1 MIELELGDVSRRVV
15 EDLAAVTPDEEVLV
29 VAEAGDV
36 EVARAVTVAARAVG
50 ATASLVVMPRLDAHG
65 NEPPAGV
72 AAAMREVDVCF
83 TATTHAITH
92 TESRIAASDAGT
104 RVVVLRGVNEDIMVE
119 GGMNTDYEALRER
132 TAAVRDA
139 LDAATAARVTAP
151 AGTDVTFGLEG
162 RPAFVI
168 DGFFH
173 GYGFSALP
181 PGESP
186 VAPAAGTAEGTVA
199 VDYSMDN
206 LGLLDDPVELV
217 FEDGFVTDV
226 RGGSDAARL
235 ERLFAESDDNAG
247 NMAEFA
253 IGTNPDA
260 RLVGN
265 LAEDKKKLGT
275 VHFAVGDNTSLDGD
289 LGSEIH
295 LDGVVLDPTVE
306 LDGRTVLAD
315 GELDRDALAAV
326 ADG

>member
-1 MIELELGDVSRRVV
+1 MSELDDVSRRIV
-15 EDLAAVTPDEEVLV
+15 EDLAELTPDEEVLV
-29 VAEAGDV
+29 VAEEGNTA
-36 EVARAVTVAARAVG
+36 VARAVADAARDAG
-50 ATASLVVMPRLDAHG
+50 ATTSLVVTSQLDAHG

-72 AAAMREVDVCF
+72 AAAMRAVDVCF

-104 RVVVLRGVNEDIMVE
+104 RVVVLRGVTEDLMVE
-119 GGMNTDYEALRER
+119 GGMNTDYDRLRER
-132 TAAVRDA
+132 TEAVRDA
-139 LDAATAARVTAP
+139 LDAATEVRVTAP
-151 AGTDVTFGLEG
+151 AGTDVTFGVEG

-173 GYGFSALP
+173 DYGFSALP

-186 VAPAAGTAEGTVA
+186 VAPAAGTAEGTVV

-206 LGLLDDPVELV
+206 LGRLDEPVELT
-217 FEDGFVTDV
+217 FEDGFVTAV
-226 RGGSDAARL
+226 EGGEDAARL
-235 ERLFAESDDNAG
+235 ERLLAESDDNAG

-253 IGTNPDA
+253 FGTNPDA

-306 LDGRTVLAD
+306 LDGRTVLAA
-315 GELDRDALAAV
+315 GELDREALAAV
-326 ADG
+326 ADRD